1 MLVPPAT
8 VRAAGTRN
16 PRVASRVGPD
26 VSGEVQAGVA
36 PRTENIKIT
45 IVRLLEQKQEPELPW
60 EGMEEAGVGKVGG
73 KARTLCEHSPPAPP
87 PPRRG
92 PGPRGFP
99 PPWRLTK
106 GRFLGQWF
114 LWPPP
119 CPPPR
124 NEARSGRQLL
134 GLPVCRGDGRG
145 KRGLGGA
152 WGARPSGAWS
162 CPAGRLGALA
172 RPSRDHRD
180 PHRTHRH
187 KTARKVRSSDG

>member
-1 MLVPPAT
+1 MFNGPLLGWVLLVLPAT
-8 VRAAGTRN
+8 VRAAGTCN

-36 PRTENIKIT
+36 PRTENIKVT
-45 IVRLLEQKQEPELPW
+45 VVRLLKQQQEPELPW
-60 EGMEEAGVGKVGG
+60 EGMEEAGWARWGG
-73 KARTLCEHSPPAPP
+73 RRGPSVSTAPGPP
-87 PPRRG
+87 PPPSQR
-92 PGPRGFP
+92 PWPLGFP
-99 PPWRLTK
+99 ARLEANE
-106 GRFLGQWF
+106 GPLSRPVVSVAPAL
-114 LWPPP
+114 P

-145 KRGLGGA
+145 KRGLGRA

-180 PHRTHRH
+180 PH
-187 KTARKVRSSDG
+187 